1 MEVFQAQYIPDQ
13 EDPKPEHLFA
23 GMATKAL
30 ISSWP
35 PVGQVTE
42 TSNGKISFTVLLE
55 TDEGGV
61 SAAWEVAVWY
71 SSGDSWK
78 ETPLTRKGALDK
90 PKSVE
95 GRFHS
100 YFTGSLDTTSTIT
113 FTIKFKKAG
122 EETWRWVKE
131 HQGIGDGVV
140 VWKGQA
146 APTAAVEDF
155 AELIEDLNSEFKVQK
170 VRSQS
175 PGTELWSVEAPVASA
190 EGEKSTFT
198 STKIG
203 KPWSGDFVRWFAL
216 IRTWTAWLAPRQGSS
231 FELDKEAIVCSFLEQ
246 RGGRHLVFLAVSGID
261 DVSALFRS
269 DAAGNITLE
278 ARNDG
283 PKAGIARIIVALGND
298 FESANA
304 AAMYHARDLV
314 QDLSLATSEEKQE
327 LMALK
332 DDVKPQWMEN
342 WFDGL
347 TYCTWNG
354 LGQNL
359 TEEKIYN
366 AVDTLAANNI
376 NISNLIIDDNWQSVE
391 TPAGSENQ
399 FQQTWLEFEA
409 NTTGFPKGLKHT
421 ITNIRSKHPNIQ
433 HIAVWHSLIGYWGGI
448 SPNGKIAQ
456 NYKTV
461 EVEREDS
468 LPANL
473 PMDGKMTLVAPS
485 DVGKFY
491 NDFYTFL
498 TGCGIDAVKTDS
510 QYLLDTIT
518 SASARASL
526 THAYLDAWS
535 IAGLRHFSVK
545 AISCMSQTPNI
556 IFHSQLPSNRPPIL
570 VRNSDDFFP
579 EIESSHAW
587 HVFTNASNALLTQH
601 LNVVPDFD
609 MFMTVHEYSAFHA
622 AARCVSGG
630 PVYITDVPGE
640 HNMPLINQM
649 TGPTPA
655 GKSVIFRPSTFGK
668 TRDPYQGYQDP
679 VLLKISTYH
688 GAAVTGTGMLGLFNT
703 TSRPVSELLH
713 ISLFPGVVEAQL
725 YVVRSH
731 VSGLVTPPLQVVD
744 YRPESLIYA
753 SLDVRGYDILS
764 AFPLR
769 GFVRP
774 SSKENDTLWVAS
786 LGLLGKMSG
795 AAAVVSSEMTLL
807 ETGRIEIVSSLK
819 ALGVWGVYL
828 SNLPSLQPSLES
840 SILVT
845 ILGQVIPFAAVSI
858 SAHSPNVLE
867 IDTQRAWTELGLKAG
882 YSNEVQVKLS
892 ILP

>member
-13 EDPKPEHLFA
+13 EDPKPEHLFT
-23 GMATKAL
+23 GMTTKAL

-42 TSNGKISFTVLLE
+42 TSNEKTPFTVLLE
-55 TDEGGV
+55 TDEAGV
-61 SAAWEVAVWY
+61 SVSWEVAVWY
-71 SSGDSWK
+71 SAGDSWK
-78 ETPLTRKGALDK
+78 EIPLSREDAIDK

-95 GRFHS
+95 SRFHV
-100 YFTGSLDTTSTIT
+100 YFTGSLDTPSTVT

-122 EETWRWVKE
+122 EETWRWIKE

-140 VWKGQA
+140 VWKNQA
-146 APTAAVEDF
+146 AAATAVENLE
-155 AELIEDLNSEFKVQK
+155 ELIGDLNSEFKVQK

-175 PGTELWSVEAPVASA
+175 PGTELWNVEAPVASA
-190 EGEKSTFT
+190 EGEKSTF
-198 STKIG
+198 SSSKIG

-231 FELDKEAIVCSFLEQ
+231 FELDKEAIVCSFLER
-246 RGGRHLVFLAVSGID
+246 RGGRHLVLLAVSGID
-261 DVSALFRS
+261 DVSTLFRS

-278 ARNDG
+278 TRNDG

-304 AAMYHARDLV
+304 AAMYQARDLV
-314 QDLSLATSEEKQE
+314 QNLSLATSEEKQE

-332 DDVKPQWMEN
+332 DDIKPQWMEN

-359 TEEKIYN
+359 TEEKIFN

-409 NTTGFPKGLKHT
+409 NPAGFPDGLKHT
-421 ITNIRSKHPNIQ
+421 ITNIRSRHPNIQ
-433 HIAVWHSLIGYWGGI
+433 HIAVWHSLIGYWAGI
-448 SPNGKIAQ
+448 SPNGKIARD
-456 NYKTV
+456 YKTV
-461 EVEREDS
+461 VVEREDS

-473 PMDGKMTLVAPS
+473 PMDGKMTLVAAS
-485 DVGKFY
+485 DVGNFY
-491 NDFYTFL
+491 NDFYDFL
-498 TGCGIDAVKTDS
+498 TDCGIDAVKTDS
-510 QYLLDTIT
+510 QYLLDTLT

-526 THAYLDAWS
+526 THAYLDAWT

-545 AISCMSQTPNI
+545 VISCMSQTPNI

-640 HNMPLINQM
+640 HNIALINQM
-649 TGPTPA
+649 TGPSPA

-703 TSRPVSELLH
+703 TSRPVNELLH

-731 VSGLVTPPLQVVD
+731 ISGLVTPPLQVVD

-774 SSKENDTLWVAS
+774 SSEETLWVAS

-819 ALGVWGVYL
+819 ALGVWGIYL

-840 SILVT
+840 SILIT
-845 ILGQVIPFAAVSI
+845 ILGQVIPFPAISI
-858 SAHSPNVLE
+858 NKHSPHVLE
-867 IDTQRAWTELGLKAG
+867 VDILRAWTELGLKAG

-892 ILP
+892 ILS